1 LSHLKTLPVDTLK
14 IDPRFVRNLGDNAN
28 DLAIVRAIIGLAD
41 AFDLQLVAEGVET
54 PTAALALMENG
65 CRRAQGYLLSR
76 PIAGDAMEALLSSRW
91 MPMPFLA
98 NSEALTAA
106 VI

>member
-1 LSHLKTLPVDTLK
+1 MQH
-14 IDPRFVRNLGDNAN
+14 
-28 DLAIVRAIIGLAD
+28 
-41 AFDLQLVAEGVET
+41 
-54 PTAALALMENG
+54 G

-91 MPMPFLA
+91 LPTPFLA

-106 VI
+106 AI

>member
-1 LSHLKTLPVDTLK
+1 
-14 IDPRFVRNLGDNAN
+14 
-28 DLAIVRAIIGLAD
+28 
-41 AFDLQLVAEGVET
+41 
-54 PTAALALMENG
+54 LMEHG
-65 CRRAQGYLLSR
+65 CRRAQGSLLSR